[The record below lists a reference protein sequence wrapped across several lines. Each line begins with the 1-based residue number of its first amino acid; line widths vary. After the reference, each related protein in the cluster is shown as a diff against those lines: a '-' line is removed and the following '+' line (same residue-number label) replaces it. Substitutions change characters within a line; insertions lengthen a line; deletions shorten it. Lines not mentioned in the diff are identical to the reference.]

1 MSTEYEYRSDTCNHE
16 YRIWEDAHMTLVL
29 AATPLGNPLD
39 ASARLKKAIESAEII
54 AAEDSR
60 RFHRLASDLE
70 VTFTARI
77 ISFFE
82 GNEKER
88 TAEILSLLREGK
100 EVLVVTDAG
109 MPTISDPGFRL
120 MRDAIAEN
128 LPTVVIPGPS
138 APTMAIALSGLPTDR
153 FTFEGFAPRAQG
165 ARNTFYEKL
174 RFEERTMVIFE
185 APHRLHESLVEA
197 AEVLGGTRRA
207 AICREMTKTY
217 EETIRGSLAELV
229 TWADSREVLGEI
241 TLVIAGV
248 EEGSQSKSADDAV
261 ARVREYEQAG
271 MDRKAAIATVAE
283 ELSLPKKIVY
293 AAVVDA
299 NKMSR

>member
-1 MSTEYEYRSDTCNHE
+1 M
-16 YRIWEDAHMTLVL
+16 ALVL

-39 ASARLKKAIESAEII
+39 ASTRLKKAIESAEII

-82 GNEKER
+82 GNETDR
-88 TAEILSLLREGK
+88 TQEILTLLRAGK

-128 LPTVVIPGPS
+128 IQTVVIPGPS

-153 FTFEGFAPRAQG
+153 FTFEGFAPRSQG
-165 ARNTFYEKL
+165 ARKTFYEKL

-185 APHRLHESLVEA
+185 APHRLQESLEDA
-197 AEVLGGTRRA
+197 ASVLGSERA
-207 AICREMTKTY
+207 GAICREMTKTY
-217 EETIRGSLAELV
+217 EETIRGTLAELID
-229 TWADSREVLGEI
+229 WATSKEVLGEI

-248 EEGSQSKSADDAV
+248 SAGTEGKTSEDAV
-261 ARVREYEQAG
+261 TRVREYEAAG
-271 MDRKAAIATVAE
+271 MDRKGAIATVAE
-283 ELSLPKKIVY
+283 EFGIPKKIVY

>member
-1 MSTEYEYRSDTCNHE
+1 M
-16 YRIWEDAHMTLVL
+16 ALVL

-39 ASARLKKAIESAEII
+39 ASTRLKLAIESAEII

-60 RFHRLASDLE
+60 RFHRLASDLG
-70 VTFTARI
+70 VTFTARV

-82 GNEKER
+82 GNESDR
-88 TAEILSLLREGK
+88 TQEILTLLREGK

-120 MRDAIAEN
+120 MRDAIAEK
-128 LPTVVIPGPS
+128 LPTIVIPGPS
-138 APTMAIALSGLPTDR
+138 APTMAIALSGLPTNR
-153 FTFEGFAPRAQG
+153 FTFEGFAPRTHG
-165 ARNTFYEKL
+165 ARTSFYESL

-185 APHRLHESLVEA
+185 APHRLHESLVDA
-197 AEVLGGTRRA
+197 ASILGADRA
-207 AICREMTKTY
+207 GAICREMTKTY
-217 EETIRGSLAELV
+217 EETIRGPLSELIA
-229 TWADSREVLGEI
+229 WATGRKVLGEI

-248 EEGSQSKSADDAV
+248 AAGLEVRTADDAV
-261 ARVREYEQAG
+261 ARVREYEVAG
-271 MDRKAAIATVAE
+271 MDRKGAIATVAE
-283 ELSLPKKIVY
+283 EFSIPKKTVY

>member
-1 MSTEYEYRSDTCNHE
+1 M
-16 YRIWEDAHMTLVL
+16 ALVL

-39 ASARLKKAIESAEII
+39 ASARLKMAIESAEII

-60 RFHRLASDLE
+60 RFHRLASDLG

-82 GNEKER
+82 GNESDR
-88 TAEILSLLREGK
+88 TQEILTLLREGK

-120 MRDAIAEN
+120 MRDAIAEK
-128 LPTVVIPGPS
+128 LPTIVIPGPS

-153 FTFEGFAPRAQG
+153 FTFEGFAPRAHG
-165 ARNTFYEKL
+165 ARTSFFESL

-185 APHRLHESLVEA
+185 APHRLHESLLDA
-197 AEVLGGTRRA
+197 AAILGANRAA

-217 EETIRGSLAELV
+217 EETIRGPLSELI
-229 TWADSREVLGEI
+229 TWAAGREVLGEI

-248 EEGSQSKSADDAV
+248 AAGSEVRTADDAV
-261 ARVREYEQAG
+261 ARVREYEVAG
-271 MDRKAAIATVAE
+271 MDRKGAIATVAE
-283 ELSLPKKIVY
+283 EFSIPKKIVY

>member
-1 MSTEYEYRSDTCNHE
+1 M
-16 YRIWEDAHMTLVL
+16 ALVL

-39 ASARLKKAIESAEII
+39 ASARLKLAIESAEII

-60 RFHRLASDLE
+60 RFHRLASDLG

-82 GNEKER
+82 GNESDR
-88 TAEILSLLREGK
+88 TQEILTLLREGK

-120 MRDAIAEN
+120 MRDAIAEK
-128 LPTVVIPGPS
+128 LPTIVIPGPS

-153 FTFEGFAPRAQG
+153 FTFEGFAPRAHG
-165 ARNTFYEKL
+165 ARTSFYESL

-185 APHRLHESLVEA
+185 APHRLHESLVDA
-197 AEVLGGTRRA
+197 ASILGADRAA

-217 EETIRGSLAELV
+217 EETIRGPLSELIA
-229 TWADSREVLGEI
+229 WASAREVLGEI

-248 EEGSQSKSADDAV
+248 VEGSEVRTADDAV
-261 ARVREYEQAG
+261 ARVREYEAAG
-271 MDRKAAIATVAE
+271 MDRKGAIATVAE
-283 ELSLPKKIVY
+283 EFSIPKKIVY

>member
-1 MSTEYEYRSDTCNHE
+1 M
-16 YRIWEDAHMTLVL
+16 ALVL

-39 ASARLKKAIESAEII
+39 ASERLKQAIASAEII

-60 RFHRLASDLE
+60 RFHRLASDLG
-70 VTFTARI
+70 VTFTAKV

-82 GNEKER
+82 GNESDR
-88 TAEILSLLREGK
+88 TVEILELLRSGK

-120 MRDAIAEN
+120 LRDAIAEN
-128 LPTVVIPGPS
+128 IATTVIPGPS

-165 ARNTFYEKL
+165 ARKSFYEKL
-174 RFEERTMVIFE
+174 RFEERTMVLFE
-185 APHRLHESLVEA
+185 APHRLAESLADALSVFG
-197 AEVLGGTRRA
+197 AERSA

-217 EETIRGSLAELV
+217 EEVVRGSLRELSQ
-229 TWADSREVLGEI
+229 WSISKEILGEI
-241 TLVIAGV
+241 TLVIAGSAA
-248 EEGSQSKSADDAV
+248 GSEFTSAADAV
-261 ARVREYEQAG
+261 SRVKEYEAAG
-271 MDRKAAIATVAE
+271 MDRKEAIATVADE
-283 ELSLPKKIVY
+283 AGLPKKIVY

-299 NKMSR
+299 NKMSK

>member
-1 MSTEYEYRSDTCNHE
+1 M
-16 YRIWEDAHMTLVL
+16 ALVL

-39 ASARLKKAIESAEII
+39 ASQRLKNAIESAHII

-60 RFHRLASDLE
+60 RFHRLVSDLG
-70 VTFTARI
+70 VTFTARV

-82 GNEKER
+82 GNETDR
-88 TAEILSLLREGK
+88 TQEILQLLREGRD
-100 EVLVVTDAG
+100 VLVVTDAG

-138 APTMAIALSGLPTDR
+138 APTMAVALSGLPTDR
-153 FTFEGFAPRAQG
+153 FTFEGFAPRSQG
-165 ARNTFYEKL
+165 ARNSFYEKL

-185 APHRLHESLVEA
+185 APHRLHESLESA
-197 AEVLGGTRRA
+197 AEIFGENRSA

-217 EETIRGSLAELV
+217 EETIRGTLTELL
-229 TWADSREVLGEI
+229 TWAAGREVLGEI

-248 EEGSQSKSADDAV
+248 EAGTQSKSAEDAV
-261 ARVREYEQAG
+261 ARVREYELAG
-271 MDRKAAIATVAE
+271 MVRKDAISTVAE
-283 ELSLPKKIVY
+283 EFGLPKKIVY

>member
-1 MSTEYEYRSDTCNHE
+1 MPL
-16 YRIWEDAHMTLVL
+16 IL

-39 ASARLKKAIESAEII
+39 ASSRLKAAIASAEVI

-60 RFHRLASDLE
+60 RFHRLAADLE
-70 VTFTARI
+70 VKFTARI

-82 GNEKER
+82 GNESDR
-88 TAEILSLLREGK
+88 TTEILSLLREGR
-100 EVLVVTDAG
+100 EVLVVSDAG

-128 LPTVVIPGPS
+128 LPTIVIPGPS

-165 ARNTFYEKL
+165 ARRTFYEKL

-185 APHRLHESLVEA
+185 APHRILESLQDA
-197 AEVLGGTRRA
+197 AEIFGLDQRA

-217 EETIRGSLAELV
+217 EETIRGSLAELIA
-229 TWADSREVLGEI
+229 WAQSKEVLGEI

-248 EEGSQSKSADDAV
+248 SIGAEGKTTADAL
-261 ARVREYEQAG
+261 ARVREYEGAG

-283 ELSLPKKIVY
+283 EFTLPKKLVY

-299 NKMSR
+299 NKIGR